1 MKKPTQKRTEKHKSH
16 IPFRL
21 NLLFFL
27 VFLMFASLILR
38 LGYMQII
45 RADDFIAEVQRTE
58 RTTIT
63 GSVPRGE
70 IFDANLRKLVGNEAR
85 ATITYTRGRNVSAS
99 QMAEVA
105 YDLAGFIEMPSVPF
119 FEVDSG
125 ADLTRRDLQDFFIAT
140 KQEEIRERMSDED
153 MQLDGGEAYQSMIS
167 YVEDEEL
174 EAFSRRELAAAAI
187 FRRMNAAFA
196 LSTVNIKNE
205 DVSQEEIARVS
216 ENLDSL
222 PGVGTGTDWVR
233 MFPEGDM
240 LRSIIGRVSTER
252 QGVPSDQVR
261 SFLARGYTRNDRVGR
276 TQLESQYES
285 VLRGTRSRLDT
296 ETNSRGEIINQ
307 IEKYSGQKGDNL
319 ILTID
324 IDFQETVEQI
334 AIDSLEE
341 RQGLNNSIYIV
352 AMDPRNGDVLAMTG
366 KTVDENG
373 QVRDNALGT
382 IQSAYEMG
390 SSVKGASILAA
401 AMDGVLD
408 ESNNQ
413 IFDTPIR
420 MAGSQDIRSFFN
432 PTGANSV
439 MMDEVSALERSSNV
453 YMSKLAMRMGGEFDH
468 VQGSGLSMDAQRA
481 LDTQRMHFNQ
491 FGLGVPTG
499 IDLPNESTGI
509 AASLVNPGQS
519 LFFSFGQF
527 DTYTPMQL
535 AQYVATIANG
545 GTRLAPRLV
554 SEIRDTDPSTGG
566 VGNLRT
572 EIEPRILN
580 HINVE
585 ESIMETVHQGFYA
598 AVNGSN
604 GTARSHFANT
614 PYVSAGKTGTAEATF
629 WREGSDR
636 NGEGVINTTYVGFA
650 PFDNPEIAI
659 ATVVPHLPRSGR
671 TNQESQRATRR
682 VLDAFFGVGE
692 FENNTQPTDNIHE
705 LEEMIEEN
713 EEQDVSEQAETE
725 EEED

>member
-140 KQEEIRERMSDED
+140 NQEEIRERMSDED